1 MRAPG
6 PAQASIRPAFIP
18 ELDLVRALTCAA
30 VVGVHALGMVGGLAA
45 PASPAGLAV
54 GALTT
59 LLHYSREAFMIVMGL
74 VLAHAHRQHFDGR
87 HFYRHRLTGRILPY
101 ALWTG
106 AYLLL
111 LPGPH
116 PGAHLWWSGFWR
128 HLALGS
134 ASYQLYYM
142 VVAVQFYAVAPVLLA
157 LLRHRPRCHVPLL
170 MGALAWQVAW
180 YALFVPWA
188 SHHVLGPYSLG
199 FLQVRSL
206 LAYPFFFVLGALG
219 GWHLPSVR
227 AALRRHRP
235 TVVGL
240 ALTSVAALLLRYILV
255 AGPLGY
261 GVGIASSVFEPAMI
275 PYAALAT
282 ASLWVIGGALAE
294 ASSVLAGAV
303 RRVVRFVSG
312 ASFGIYLVHVL
323 VLRWIHAALAPIGGG
338 PFGAWLVLFPVTFVL
353 SLAAT
358 RALSGLPWLEK
369 LFGLS
374 ESAPLTTASRPPAA

>member
-1 MRAPG
+1 MGTPG
-6 PAQASIRPAFIP
+6 AAHTPIHPAFIP

-30 VVGVHALGMVGGLAA
+30 VVGVHALGMMGGLAA
-45 PASPAGLAV
+45 RASPASMVV
-54 GALTT
+54 GALIT

-74 VLAHAHRQHFDGR
+74 VLAHAHRQRFDGGR
-87 HFYRHRLTGRILPY
+87 FYRRRLTDRVLPY

-106 AYLLL
+106 VYLLL
-111 LPGPH
+111 LPGAR
-116 PGAHLWWSGFWR
+116 PGTNLWWAGFWR

-142 VVAVQFYAVAPVLLA
+142 VVAAQFYVVAPVLLA

-170 MGALAWQVAW
+170 SGALAWQVAW

-188 SHHVLGPYSLG
+188 SHHALGPYSLG
-199 FLQVRSL
+199 FLQVRSI
-206 LAYPFFFVLGALG
+206 LAYPFFFVLGALA

-227 AALRRHRP
+227 AAVGRHRK
-235 TVVGL
+235 TLFGLGL
-240 ALTSVAALLLRYILV
+240 ASVAALVLRYVLV

-261 GVGIASSVFEPAMI
+261 GVRIASSVFEPAMI
-275 PYAALAT
+275 PYAALVT
-282 ASLWVIGGALAE
+282 ASLWVIGGALGK
-294 ASSVLAGAV
+294 ASSAPAGAA
-303 RRVVRFVSG
+303 RRVVRFVSD

-323 VLRWIHAALAPIGGG
+323 ILRWVHEALMPIAGG
-338 PFGAWLVLFPVTFVL
+338 PFGASLVLFAVTFAL

-358 RALSGLPWLEK
+358 RALGGFPRLGR

-374 ESAPLTTASRPPAA
+374 RSAPLTTASHPPAA